1 MIVKG
6 IVQSFDAGTYTATV
20 QLVGSY
26 VSYLTSV
33 SVSRAIPAA
42 EMIVGRSCALVFFSG
57 ANFGDG
63 VLFAV
68 YG

>member
-6 IVQSFDAGTYTATV
+6 ILKSFDAGTYTASV
-20 QLVGSY
+20 QLIGSFITY
-26 VSYLTSV
+26 VESV
-33 SVSRAIPAA
+33 AVSRAIPAV
-42 EMIVGRSCALVFFSG
+42 EMVADRTCAVLFFSET
-57 ANFGDG
+57 NFADG